1 MLLCSFFP
9 CAVNDYVRTVTS
21 GVMNRNGRTLT
32 ERPKLE
38 KTPGDRWKSTKQI
51 VCPKV
56 KNDITLKLWSLT
68 GRHGRINQN

>member
-56 KNDITLKLWSLT
+56 KNDI
-68 GRHGRINQN
+68 I